1 MAHGTDAATGRGA
14 PVVHVVLPDG
24 VDDPGR
30 PSGGNVYDRRL
41 CDGLASRG
49 WTVLEHVVG
58 GDWPA
63 PEPSALRALGAAVAA
78 VPDDEVVLVDGL
90 IASAAADVLVPES
103 RRVRL
108 VVLLHM
114 LLGEVVADPVVAG
127 GERAVLA
134 AAAAVV
140 TTSRWTRERALGLH
154 GLDTGRVHVAEP
166 GTDAAAPVAARPAGS
181 RLICVAAL
189 TQNKGHDVLL
199 DALATLTDLQWTL
212 TLVGSPTVDPG
223 YADLLRERAE
233 GLQLAARIDRTGPL
247 VGRALDAAWS
257 HADAL
262 VLATRGET
270 YGMVV
275 AEALA
280 RGLPVI
286 ASHVGGLP
294 LALGHAADGSRP
306 GLLVPPDDPGAL
318 AVALRRWLE
327 DADLRARLRSAA
339 ASRRTTLT
347 GWDVTARRVAA
358 VLDPLVPGAPETDDV
373 THADVVLRDV
383 VLPQQTRSHVSDGV
397 AR

>member
-1 MAHGTDAATGRGA
+1 MNA
-14 PVVHVVLPDG
+14 VHVVVPDG
-24 VDDPGR
+24 IDDPAR

-49 WTVLEHVVG
+49 WAVREHVVAG
-58 GDWPA
+58 GWPA
-63 PEPSALRALGAAVAA
+63 PGPSALDALAAVVAG
-78 VPDDEVVLVDGL
+78 VPDGDVLLVDGL
-90 IASAAADVLVPES
+90 VASAAADVLVPES

-114 LLGEVVADPVVAG
+114 LLGEVVADAVVAD
-127 GERAVLA
+127 GEGAVLGA
-134 AAAAVV
+134 ADAVV
-140 TTSRWTRERALGLH
+140 ATSRWTRERAVDRYT
-154 GLDTGRVHVAEP
+154 LDAGRLHVAEP
-166 GTDAAAPVAARPAGS
+166 GTDAAAPVAALPGGT

-189 TQNKGHDVLL
+189 APNKGHDVLL
-199 DALATLTDLQWTL
+199 DALATMTDLPWTL
-212 TLVGSPTVDPG
+212 TLVGSPAVDPA
-223 YADLLRERAE
+223 YADLLEQRAE

-275 AEALA
+275 TESLA

-318 AVALRRWLE
+318 AAALRRWLE

-358 VLDPLVPGAPETDDV
+358 VLDPLVPGARHVVDGAR
-373 THADVVLRDV
+373 ADVELRDV
-383 VLPQQTRSHVSDGV
+383 VLPQQTRSHVPDGV

>member
-1 MAHGTDAATGRGA
+1 MADGTDGATGRGA

-24 VDDPGR
+24 VDDASR

-49 WTVLEHVVG
+49 WLVREHVVAG
-58 GDWPA
+58 RWPA
-63 PEPSALRALGAAVAA
+63 PTPSALRALGAAVAA
-78 VPDDEVVLVDGL
+78 VPDGEVVLVDGL
-90 IASAAADVLVPES
+90 IASAAADVLVLES

-114 LLGEVVADPVVAG
+114 LLGEVVADPVVSDR
-127 GERAVLA
+127 ERAVLLA
-134 AAAAVV
+134 ADAVV
-140 TTSRWTRERALGLH
+140 ATSPWTRERALDRY
-154 GLDTGRVHVAEP
+154 GLDPVRVHVAEP
-166 GTDAAAPVAARPAGS
+166 GTDAAAPVAARPAGT
-181 RLICVAAL
+181 RLVCVAAL
-189 TQNKGHDVLL
+189 TPNKGHDVLL
-199 DALATLTDLQWTL
+199 DALATLTDLPWTL
-212 TLVGSPTVDPG
+212 TLVGSPTVDPA
-223 YADLLRERAE
+223 YADLLEHRAT
-233 GLQLAARIDRTGPL
+233 GLQLTARIDRTGPL

-275 AEALA
+275 TESLA

-286 ASHVGGLP
+286 ASRVGGLP

-318 AVALRRWLE
+318 AVALRSWLE

-358 VLDPLVPGAPETDDV
+358 VLDPLVPGATDLDDV
-373 THADVVLRDV
+373 AHADVVLRDV

>member
-1 MAHGTDAATGRGA
+1 MVDGTDGATGRGA

-24 VDDPGR
+24 VDDPTR

-41 CDGLASRG
+41 CDVLASRG
-49 WTVLEHVVG
+49 WAVREHVVAG
-58 GDWPA
+58 GWPA
-63 PEPSALRALGAAVAA
+63 PEPSALRALGAAMAA
-78 VPDDEVVLVDGL
+78 VPDGEVVLVDGL
-90 IASAAADVLVPES
+90 IASAAADVLVAES

-114 LLGEVVADPVVAG
+114 LLGEVVADPVVSE

-134 AAAAVV
+134 AADAVV
-140 TTSRWTRERALGLH
+140 ATSRWTRERALDRH

-166 GTDAAAPVAARPAGS
+166 GTDSAAPVAAQPAGT

-189 TQNKGHDVLL
+189 TPNKGHDVLL
-199 DALATLTDLQWTL
+199 DALATLTDLPWTL
-212 TLVGSPTVDPG
+212 TLVGSPAVDPA
-223 YADLLRERAE
+223 YADLLQERAA
-233 GLQLAARIDRTGPL
+233 GLGLTARIDRTGPL

-275 AEALA
+275 TESLA

-286 ASHVGGLP
+286 ASRVGGLP
-294 LALGHAADGSRP
+294 LALGHAGDGSRP

-318 AVALRRWLE
+318 AVALRHWLE

-347 GWDVTARRVAA
+347 GWDVTATRVVS
-358 VLDPLVPGAPETDDV
+358 VLDPLVPAAPNLDDV
-373 THADVVLRDV
+373 AHADVVLRDV
-383 VLPQQTRSHVSDGV
+383 VLPQQTRSHVPDGV
-397 AR
+397 VR